1 MSFKGYDG
9 ANRRRSVRFQ
19 VTRST
24 CLARLE
30 RRSAGEFGNEAGGAL
45 GAGGGKRSEDLPGT
59 GASLGFIT
67 AGDFACDHRGA
78 KLAFG
83 QIVSSLDAI
92 AIQKVKEM
100 IALFMEPIAHGLFI
114 GFATGKLQ

>member
-1 MSFKGYDG
+1 M
-9 ANRRRSVRFQ
+9 
-19 VTRST
+19 
-24 CLARLE
+24 
-30 RRSAGEFGNEAGGAL
+30 EFVA
-45 GAGGGKRSEDLPGT
+45 
-59 GASLGFIT
+59 